1 MDEVKIFFDTL
12 IPNSSDFE
20 LYVRIL
26 FQVILLTSSAVFSGS
41 ETAMFSL
48 SRIDLQKL
56 RQSRHKDSESLHA
69 MLDEPRRLIISILCG
84 NELVNIA
91 SAVNMTGI
99 LLLLFGGQDVA
110 WINILIMVPLLLLM
124 GEVTPKTIAVSYPIK
139 FATRITAKILPQ
151 WMIYITPLR
160 EIVRIVADRVTT
172 MVVGD
177 AVDRENILQPD
188 ELRTLLEEGEKTGII
203 DATERV
209 LIDNVLEAS
218 ETDISRIM
226 TPGPRILLLNADLP
240 APELIEQFRS
250 HRHPRI
256 PVYKGHWDNVIGF
269 IHSEDILKLVRGGS
283 DLSKVTLNMILKPA
297 HYVPPT
303 KKVDE
308 MFDYF
313 QAHNTRVAI
322 ILGEYGEVSG
332 IVTMKD
338 VLKFIFGEISGK
350 MVGQE
355 YYKEDDE
362 NSYTVPGDMRLTD
375 FYNLTNFDIEDTV
388 MSTIGGVAFRL
399 FDRLPEPGDQITYEG
414 FRFTVKQ
421 RSGLRIS
428 QLQVQKISSSNKH
441 NDEDTDSNT
450 DIFTETVIDLETDI
464 ETETVIDTETV
475 TDPETDIETEKVI
488 DSETAIDTETDI
500 ETAKESSSISIEDQ
514 KALPQEQKPPSVK
527 KKKNKKKA
535 VVLDATDIK
544 KQSESHSA
552 SDDDQVSLPDDS
564 PNRKPDDKPELGD
577 K

>member
-1 MDEVKIFFDTL
+1 MDEVKAFFDTL
-12 IPNSSDFE
+12 TLNADDWE
-20 LYVRIL
+20 LFLRIL
-26 FQVILLTSSAVFSGS
+26 LQVVLLTSSAVFSGS

-56 RQSRHKDSESLHA
+56 RQSRHKESESIHE

-91 SAVNMTGI
+91 SAVNMAGI
-99 LLLLFGGQDVA
+99 LLLVFGNQDVV
-110 WINILIMVPLLLLM
+110 WLNILIMVPLLLLI

-139 FATRITAKILPQ
+139 FSTRITAKILPR
-151 WMIYITPLR
+151 WMVFITPLR
-160 EIVRIVADRVTT
+160 EVVRMMADHITT

-226 TPGPRILLLNADLP
+226 TPGPRILFLDADLP

-256 PVYKGHWDNVIGF
+256 PVYQGHWDNVIGF
-269 IHSEDILKLVRGGS
+269 IHSEDILKLVRSGS
-283 DLSKVTLNMILKPA
+283 DLSMVTLDMILKPA

-338 VLKFIFGEISGK
+338 VLKFIFGEITGK

-355 YYKEDDE
+355 HYKEDDE
-362 NSYTVPGDMRLTD
+362 NSYIVPGDMRLTD
-375 FYNLTNFDIEDTV
+375 FYNLTNFDIEDAV

-414 FRFTVKQ
+414 FRFIVKQ

-428 QLQVQKISSSNKH
+428 QLQVQKISSSDKHH
-441 NDEDTDSNT
+441 NDADTEIEMDSEMIVDVGSESESTLNSDTDDQQVLPQDQNLASSKKKKKKKK
-450 DIFTETVIDLETDI
+450 DATVDDA
-464 ETETVIDTETV
+464 VIDTE
-475 TDPETDIETEKVI
+475 
-488 DSETAIDTETDI
+488 S
-500 ETAKESSSISIEDQ
+500 ESSSKVNADDQ
-514 KALPQEQKPPSVK
+514 ESLPEVAPEMVSDDEQK
-527 KKKNKKKA
+527 
-535 VVLDATDIK
+535 
-544 KQSESHSA
+544 
-552 SDDDQVSLPDDS
+552 
-564 PNRKPDDKPELGD
+564 LGD

>member
-1 MDEVKIFFDTL
+1 MDEVKTFFETL
-12 IPNSSDFE
+12 PFNVNDWE
-20 LYVRIL
+20 LFARIL
-26 FQVILLTSSAVFSGS
+26 LQVVLLVSSAVFSGS

-56 RQSRHKDSESLHA
+56 RQTRHKDSESIHA

-91 SAVNMTGI
+91 SAVNMAGI
-99 LLLLFGGQDVA
+99 LLLVFGGQDVV
-110 WINILIMVPLLLLM
+110 WLNILIMVPLLLLI

-139 FATRITAKILPQ
+139 FSTRITTKILPR
-151 WMIYITPLR
+151 WLIFITPLR
-160 EIVRIVADRVTT
+160 EAVRVVADRITT

-177 AVDRENILQPD
+177 VVDRENILQPD

-226 TPGPRILLLNADLP
+226 TPGPRIMFLDADLP
-240 APELIEQFRS
+240 APELIEQFRR

-256 PVYKGHWDNVIGF
+256 PVYQGHWDNVIGF
-269 IHSEDILKLVRGGS
+269 IRSEDILKLVRSGS
-283 DLSKVTLNMILKPA
+283 DLSRVTLDMILKPA

-313 QAHNTRVAI
+313 QAHNTRAAI

-338 VLKFIFGEISGK
+338 VLKFIFGEITGK

-355 YYKEDDE
+355 HYKEDDE
-362 NSYTVPGDMRLTD
+362 NSYIVPGDMRLTD

-399 FDRLPEPGDQITYEG
+399 FDRLPEPGDQITHEG
-414 FRFTVKQ
+414 FRFIVKQ

-428 QLQVQKISSSNKH
+428 QLQVQKVSSSDKH
-441 NDEDTDSNT
+441 QHDTVDNVDAIVS
-450 DIFTETVIDLETDI
+450 TEV
-464 ETETVIDTETV
+464 DTE
-475 TDPETDIETEKVI
+475 
-488 DSETAIDTETDI
+488 S
-500 ETAKESSSISIEDQ
+500 ESSSEGHEDDQ
-514 KALPQEQKPPSVK
+514 QVLPPV
-527 KKKNKKKA
+527 
-535 VVLDATDIK
+535 
-544 KQSESHSA
+544 A
-552 SDDDQVSLPDDS
+552 SDG
-564 PNRKPDDKPELGD
+564 KPENKPQSGD